1 MKIANDLSYYLNMT
15 WDLDSLD
22 LYRSLDPKL
31 KNSDALFFKIIDDLV
46 KASNFFAIRILL
58 SASDED
64 IIDRN
69 IVKLAQKYPQS
80 IINFITYMT
89 KDQVLNFIKTTNPS
103 LLIKHFRCP
112 SMFTFKNSAER
123 ILEDKDVQIAL
134 IPIFP
139 DPVLRSIYQHTKNL
153 LEIGRATNWH
163 KNFYKIIPLLQSRT
177 VTDDIVNS
185 HEFPTDFKEKVRNLT
200 ERLNQEQEER
210 IRQEREREERRE
222 YPQDEDSVSDAEL
235 TINIQLRE
243 KEYAYLFR
251 KNIHKL
257 ALRLYKGNKKSVYN
271 LFNLYSSIVDI
282 RSNTFSNTLKKGF
295 NLWVGIVKEQSKQ
308 FTPDERIIKEIGLS
322 LKAVENFLN
331 THKVIDLK
339 NKTDLYKTAR
349 YHNLIKDL
357 VSYMVSFFNHLGI
370 KVKPLP
376 IVSSVT
382 GIKLIAL
389 TPNTDEED
397 APIEEQF
404 SLVNQMKN
412 KLTESF
418 LSNIHINPEEDVEK
432 QVKGISYYETSEG
445 FVSLDTLKTYS
456 SLEELL
462 EDVKNNKII
471 DKNYSSL
478 VLSQGKIINPKNN
491 KVIKEIE
498 YLDPETLDINIQK
511 YQAKINRY
519 NSNLKSYEAP
529 LTNDPKTIKVGDH
542 SFNVVK
548 ILDKNISRLVVIEGE
563 YKGHFVDELVSST
576 GEVVGSVSKASLYLT
591 ETSKGIRELNVYDKS
606 YGLKKITNNK
616 PFETFKKLN
625 GIKDS
630 TMSPDFFNKIN
641 RNYLNKLSKI
651 VSEGKLTSDQLHKL
665 TGLNIVSNIPNTTGI
680 SLSLESFNT
689 NNNINSHISLELA
702 TIERDIVFNRGK
714 PHHIHNSYFKTDQ
727 CLPDGLGSRVFAQQ
741 VKTASEM
748 GFQYIDTHAAK
759 GGGFVGYYVWPK
771 LGYDT
776 FISLRRYFEND
787 IRNDNDQIKFNYLKK
802 WLEKNNIDPE
812 EDVNLSAIYAC
823 KAGDRFVGQ
832 ELWYKFGNTEDM
844 EFDLTPGSLSMRIL
858 ESYINLKSKK
868 DDIDPS
874 EFFSIDYSR
883 FKAIDLECILRKGG
897 KNSLLEDAIE
907 HNVKNYE
914 NGVIERIYKDPATRQ
929 KFLNRLNGLEDQKV
943 IDKVYDLI
951 DNRIVKKAS
960 DEQQSE
966 DPILKELD
974 MEILDQ
980 IWSGISKQYNS

>member
-1 MKIANDLSYYLNMT
+1 
-15 WDLDSLD
+15 
-22 LYRSLDPKL
+22 
-31 KNSDALFFKIIDDLV
+31 
-46 KASNFFAIRILL
+46 
-58 SASDED
+58 
-64 IIDRN
+64 
-69 IVKLAQKYPQS
+69 
-80 IINFITYMT
+80 
-89 KDQVLNFIKTTNPS
+89 
-103 LLIKHFRCP
+103 
-112 SMFTFKNSAER
+112 
-123 ILEDKDVQIAL
+123 
-134 IPIFP
+134 
-139 DPVLRSIYQHTKNL
+139 
-153 LEIGRATNWH
+153 
-163 KNFYKIIPLLQSRT
+163 
-177 VTDDIVNS
+177 
-185 HEFPTDFKEKVRNLT
+185 
-200 ERLNQEQEER
+200 
-210 IRQEREREERRE
+210 
-222 YPQDEDSVSDAEL
+222 
-235 TINIQLRE
+235 
-243 KEYAYLFR
+243 
-251 KNIHKL
+251 
-257 ALRLYKGNKKSVYN
+257 
-271 LFNLYSSIVDI
+271 
-282 RSNTFSNTLKKGF
+282 
-295 NLWVGIVKEQSKQ
+295 
-308 FTPDERIIKEIGLS
+308 IIKEIGLS

-462 EDVKNNKII
+462 EDVKKHKII

-548 ILDKNISRLVVIEGE
+548 ILDRNISRLVVIEGE

-665 TGLNIVSNIPNTTGI
+665 TGLNIVSNIPNTI
-680 SLSLESFNT
+680 ADLYIKRKYDNKIES
-689 NNNINSHISLELA
+689 S
-702 TIERDIVFNRGK
+702 
-714 PHHIHNSYFKTDQ
+714 IH
-727 CLPDGLGSRVFAQQ
+727 LDGLA
-741 VKTASEM
+741 
-748 GFQYIDTHAAK
+748 YI
-759 GGGFVGYYVWPK
+759 
-771 LGYDT
+771 
-776 FISLRRYFEND
+776 
-787 IRNDNDQIKFNYLKK
+787 
-802 WLEKNNIDPE
+802 
-812 EDVNLSAIYAC
+812 
-823 KAGDRFVGQ
+823 
-832 ELWYKFGNTEDM
+832 
-844 EFDLTPGSLSMRIL
+844 
-858 ESYINLKSKK
+858 
-868 DDIDPS
+868 
-874 EFFSIDYSR
+874 
-883 FKAIDLECILRKGG
+883 
-897 KNSLLEDAIE
+897 
-907 HNVKNYE
+907 
-914 NGVIERIYKDPATRQ
+914 
-929 KFLNRLNGLEDQKV
+929 
-943 IDKVYDLI
+943 
-951 DNRIVKKAS
+951 
-960 DEQQSE
+960 
-966 DPILKELD
+966 
-974 MEILDQ
+974 
-980 IWSGISKQYNS
+980 